1 MQIII
6 ITIQHLLL
14 YKSNYF
20 VKDKIEL
27 NNNYFNFFIPYFSL
41 PFVKSR

>member
-14 YKSNYF
+14 YKFNYF
-20 VKDKIEL
+20 VKDNLKLI
-27 NNNYFNFFIPYFSL
+27 NTYFNFYL
-41 PFVKSR
+41 